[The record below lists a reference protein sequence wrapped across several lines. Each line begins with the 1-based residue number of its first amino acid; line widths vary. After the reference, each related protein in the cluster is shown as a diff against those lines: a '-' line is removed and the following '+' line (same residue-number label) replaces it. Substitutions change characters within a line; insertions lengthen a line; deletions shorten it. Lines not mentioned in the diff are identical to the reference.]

1 MHVKRI
7 TKSKIVCTI
16 GPASENLIEK
26 MINVGMDCARLN
38 FSHGTH
44 DFHIRI
50 FNKIRKLSP
59 RVPIIFD
66 IQGPKIRIGDLDN
79 NYIIHSGEEFTL
91 TTEDLVGNNRI
102 ATVKYK
108 ELVNEVEPGDKIYVN
123 DGLICLEVMDVKK
136 DREIKCK
143 ILTGGPISSNKG
155 INVPHSKISAKVPT
169 KKDIVDIK
177 LAAELGADFLAVSFV
192 SNINEIQKI
201 KDLLKKFG
209 PCDAG
214 IISKIERPI
223 ALNNFSSILEA
234 SSGIMVARGDLGVEL
249 SPENVPVVQKDM
261 ILECNRIG
269 KPVICA
275 TQMLESMT
283 MSPIPTRAEA
293 SDVFN
298 AIFDGADAL
307 MLSAET
313 ASGNFPVESVK
324 MMDSIAKAAEKKF
337 QRKDPHYYNS
347 KKLDNAE
354 ILGLATHQILH
365 NIEERGDRVDAVIVV
380 TRTGYSARM
389 VAKYRPEVPIIAAT
403 FTPEVYRKLFLVWG
417 VESLLLDVPEEMDQF
432 SKNLNAIRLS
442 IKEEHIEKD
451 DIILLVSGS
460 LMAPKAKTCNIFLF
474 NVNEIEGL

>member
-1 MHVKRI
+1 MHVKKI

-16 GPASENLIEK
+16 GPASENKIDQLIK
-26 MINVGMDCARLN
+26 AGMDCARLN
-38 FSHGTH
+38 FSHASH
-44 DFHIRI
+44 DFHIKV
-50 FNKIRKLSP
+50 FNQIRKFSSKI
-59 RVPIIFD
+59 PIIFD
-66 IQGPKIRIGDLDN
+66 IQGPKIRIGDLDD
-79 NYIIHSGEEFTL
+79 NYMIHSGEDFIL
-91 TTEDLVGNNRI
+91 TTENILGNNKI
-102 ATVKYK
+102 ATIMYK
-108 ELVNEVEPGDKIYVN
+108 DLVNEVDLGDRIFIN
-123 DGLICLEVMDVKK
+123 DGIICLEVMEIKK
-136 DREIKCK
+136 DEEIHCK
-143 ILTGGPISSNKG
+143 VLTGGPISSKKG
-155 INVPHSKISAKVPT
+155 VNVPHAKISAKVPT

-192 SNINEIQKI
+192 SNVEEIENI
-201 KDLLKKFG
+201 KNLFKKYSSIK
-209 PCDAG
+209 PG
-214 IISKIERPI
+214 IIAKIERPI
-223 ALNNFSSILEA
+223 ALNNFGPILDA
-234 SSGIMVARGDLGVEL
+234 SYGIMVARGDLGVEL
-249 SPENVPVVQKDM
+249 SPENVPAVQKDL
-261 ILECNRIG
+261 ILKCNRIG

-283 MSPIPTRAEA
+283 LSPIPTRAEA

-313 ASGNFPVESVK
+313 ASGHFPVESVK
-324 MMDSIAKAAEKKF
+324 MMDSIARTAEAKF
-337 QRKDPHYYNS
+337 QRKDPTYYNS
-347 KKLDNAE
+347 KKPDNAE
-354 ILGLATHQILH
+354 VLGLATHQILQ
-365 NIEERGDRVDAVIVV
+365 NIEERGDKVDAVIVV

-442 IKEEHIEKD
+442 IKEKHIDND

-474 NVNEIEGL
+474 NVNEIEGI